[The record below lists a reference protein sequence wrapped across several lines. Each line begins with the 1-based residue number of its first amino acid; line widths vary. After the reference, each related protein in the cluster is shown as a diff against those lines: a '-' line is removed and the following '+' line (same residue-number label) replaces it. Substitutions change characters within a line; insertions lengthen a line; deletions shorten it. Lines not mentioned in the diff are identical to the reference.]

1 MADKTYTF
9 IIGTTDDFESLDE
22 LIEHFDTDGG
32 TYICNCSAF
41 EFDVPEACDQDTVVM
56 IGRGLAF
63 SNDWSMDDTYSTC
76 IQGSLVV

>member
-22 LIEHFDTDGG
+22 LIEHFDTGGG

-41 EFDVPEACDQDTVVM
+41 EFDAPEACDQDTVVM

-63 SNDWSMDDTYSTC
+63 SHDWSMDDTYSTC

>member
-22 LIEHFDTDGG
+22 LIEHFDTGGG

-41 EFDVPEACDQDTVVM
+41 EFDAPEGCDQDTVVM